1 MATYATK
8 VKRDIE
14 RWVAAGL
21 INSDVALALSKDID
35 EKHHGISFVTVL
47 SIMASALFSA
57 AVLIMVAAN
66 WEEIPRV
73 TRVAVLFGLILAGYV
88 GGAFLKLRE
97 QDSLAESVWVL
108 AATAFGASIALIAQ
122 MYHMSGDE
130 KQAVLVWCLGT
141 GLAAGALRSSY
152 LTAGAAIL
160 AIAWMLMWA
169 FDDWRFDNLPME
181 YFLLALI
188 LYVLSMWT
196 LSGATRR
203 IILLSLCVATLLY
216 YVRDEN
222 LNAPLLLCAF
232 YIGLYISHR
241 QFREETS
248 RYLGLGNDVPILS
261 LIGILSGLGIM
272 QLVFFED
279 PEFLFVTICA
289 FAAIITILMLS
300 GRESASL
307 RWLAYAGFIFQ
318 LCFTYLVMMGTMLDT
333 AAFFV
338 FAGISLSVL
347 AFIISRLERRF
358 SANKTDA
365 VSGGAI

>member
-14 RWVAAGL
+14 RWAATGL
-21 INSDVALALSKDID
+21 INSDAAIALSRDID
-35 EKHHGISFVTVL
+35 EKHHGISFVAVL

-57 AVLIMVAAN
+57 AILILVAAN

-88 GGAFLKLRE
+88 GGGLLKLRKH
-97 QDSLAESVWVL
+97 DNLAEASWVL
-108 AATAFGASIALIAQ
+108 AAVAFGASIALIAQ

-141 GLAAGALRSSY
+141 ALAAAALRSSY
-152 LTAGAAIL
+152 LTAGASLL
-160 AIAWMLMWA
+160 AIAWMLMWS
-169 FDDWRFDNLPME
+169 FDDWRFDNLPMG
-181 YFLLALI
+181 YFLLAFA

-196 LSGATRR
+196 QSGATRR
-203 IILLSLCVATLLY
+203 IVLLSLCLAALLY
-216 YVRDEN
+216 YARDES
-222 LNAPLLLCAF
+222 LNGPLLLCAF
-232 YIGLYISHR
+232 YVGLYVFYR
-241 QFREETS
+241 QFPEETS
-248 RYLGLGNDVPILS
+248 RYLGLGNDVPALT
-261 LIGILSGLGIM
+261 LIGLLTGLGIM
-272 QLVFFED
+272 QLDFYEE
-279 PEFLFVTICA
+279 PEFLFVSICA
-289 FAAIITILMLS
+289 FVSIIAILMLS
-300 GRESASL
+300 GRDNATL

-318 LCFTYLVMMGTMLDT
+318 LCFIYLVMMGTMLDT

-358 SANKTDA
+358 AQAKADIS
-365 VSGGAI
+365 SGGAE